1 MASVLGLALKI
12 SADATGIQ
20 QSLTPVERALKQLDT
35 EAAKVT
41 EVFKTFATASGGAGK
56 AQQQFATDLA
66 FLQSALRTGK
76 VDGEQFAAEFAKIS
90 AEATKTAEAF
100 REGATITAANRTEE
114 EKRAEELARLNE
126 LLKLGAIEQ
135 ETFNRASAE
144 ASGANKAAAAAA
156 AEAAKTAAAADKTR
170 ADQATRAAAIVE
182 ANLTKEQKAQRDYGV
197 ATRELNAL
205 RKAGLLTEAEYST
218 ALQRVSKDYAKATLA
233 ADKFAEEAKKGG
245 DAGKLKFNELSGVLS
260 ALPGPIGNVAG
271 RLSGLSSAGE
281 GLGRV
286 FAGGLNKGLAS
297 VSTQFTGLLTTTNL
311 ALVGVAAF
319 GAAAVAV
326 ARGLVDLEDR
336 VEKLGN
342 TADKLGVSFEFI
354 QTLEAAAARSGTSVE
369 SVSSAFGRLQ
379 KNITG
384 VDEESKAAQA
394 ALKSIGVTSEEL
406 QALKPED
413 QYKLIGE
420 RLQAIEDPAKRTA
433 ASIQLFG
440 KSGAELLPFFKNLG
454 GASDDMERFG
464 RALTDVDRKRIDD
477 FGAGLDAFG
486 VATEGLGQTLLLPF
500 VGLGEGITKAFAEVV
515 AGLTSIID
523 PIGQVLEPIFTQ
535 IGRVI
540 ELIGTNLG
548 NLGRAIGV
556 VLEPFGVIVQ
566 GIAQAF
572 EPLNDAALNFFKAI
586 SDGAVAATEFVMS
599 FTPVGLVADNMG
611 VISETLSR
619 IVTIITT
626 AFAKAGQYVADLA
639 GQFGELVASTP
650 LLSTLGDVASAV
662 FGTIATV
669 IGNLA
674 SGIGEFV
681 GNLLTIAEYWL
692 DIEESTT
699 KTAAATVA
707 VSESTAEVS
716 KEAQKA
722 IEEREKTFQRL
733 REEVNN
739 AIDDSRKF
747 GAAGR
752 EAAASYEA
760 SIEQLK
766 KKLSSGLIDEEQF
779 RRSVR
784 IAGQDFDAEIKAI
797 EQRTQLEIKV
807 KENAEKAIE
816 KVADQIDKAAI
827 KAEDFGKA
835 GDRALDQFA
844 GRADSLKLQFSAGLI
859 DEKQLE
865 QGVAA
870 ANREYDKQIEK
881 IKQANTERQK
891 QIEDDRKRSESLLD
905 EMDKTRAVQRDRE
918 AVERDVARLRSEAA
932 AQGFFTPEQRKQ
944 LLDLQQLQGDLA
956 EKQRAVAQG
965 FEKGYAEAFDKTAD
979 KFDSLIVK
987 SEEFGAAGQEAAR
1000 RLADGL
1006 NNAARLAERGAIG
1019 EEAYNREVARQE
1031 RLYEKEVEGLKKAA
1045 DERLKV
1051 NEAVDQI
1058 LLLQSVNG
1066 DSQRAE
1072 AKKQVLAIEQEI
1084 ARVQEE
1090 IAAAREADDTEAVN
1104 AGAARLAQ
1112 LDQAAAKERDI
1123 ASGAA
1128 KQREDFQKQSEK
1140 QLENQNKAQQQYAQ
1154 QQTKIFEEQQK
1165 AAAAEAKRQ
1174 EERLEKLN
1182 TLGATTIKSQDV
1194 RTTEGASLVLQTIAN
1209 GQDPALIQQRL
1220 QTKYLEVI
1228 AAGIGQ
1234 ASSNYFNSPVAI
1246 VGYSSFGQQR

>member
-1 MASVLGLALKI
+1 MSSVLGLALKI

-20 QSLTPVERALKQLDT
+20 QKLNPVERALKQLDT

-90 AEATKTAEAF
+90 EEANKTAASF
-100 REGATITAANRTEE
+100 REGAALTEANRT
-114 EKRAEELARLNE
+114 AEERRATELERLNQ
-126 LLKLGAIEQ
+126 LLELGAIEQ
-135 ETFNRASAE
+135 ETFNRAAAE
-144 ASGANKAAAAAA
+144 ASGANKAAADAATAAA
-156 AEAAKTAAAADKTR
+156 KEQAAADKVR

-197 ATRELNAL
+197 STRELNAL
-205 RKAGLLTEAEYST
+205 RKQGLLTEAEYSA

-319 GAAAVAV
+319 GAGAVAV
-326 ARGLVDLEDR
+326 ANGLVNLEDR

-354 QTLEAAAARSGTSVE
+354 QTLEAAAARSGTSIDA
-369 SVSSAFGRLQ
+369 VSTAFGRLQ
-379 KNITG
+379 KNVTG

-406 QALKPED
+406 QSLKPED

-433 ASIQLFG
+433 ASLQLFG
-440 KSGAELLPFFKNLG
+440 KTGADLLPFFKNLT

-500 VGLGEGITKAFAEVV
+500 VGLGEGVTKAFAEVV
-515 AGLTSIID
+515 AGLTSIVD
-523 PIGQVLEPIFTQ
+523 PIGKVLEPIFTQ

-548 NLGRAIGV
+548 NLGRVIGA

-586 SDGAVAATEFVMS
+586 SDGAVAATEFVVS
-599 FTPVGLVADNMG
+599 FTSVGLVADNMG

-626 AFAKAGQYVADLA
+626 AFAKAGEYVASLA

-669 IGNLA
+669 IGNLV

-692 DIEESTT
+692 GIEESTK

-707 VSESTAEVS
+707 VSENTAEVS

-752 EAAASYEA
+752 EAALQYEA

-766 KKLSSGLIDEEQF
+766 KRLSAGIIDEEQF

-784 IAGQDFDAEIKAI
+784 MAGQAFDDEIKAI

-827 KAEDFGKA
+827 KAEEFGKA
-835 GDRALDQFA
+835 GDRALAQFA
-844 GRADSLKLQFSAGLI
+844 GRADTLKLQFSAGLI

-918 AVERDVARLRSEAA
+918 AVEREVARVRQEAA
-932 AQGFFTPEQRKQ
+932 ANGFFTPEQRQQ
-944 LLDLQQLQGDLA
+944 LLDLQKLQGDLA

-987 SEEFGAAGQEAAR
+987 SEEFGAAGQAAGQ

-1006 NNAARLAERGAIG
+1006 NRAAELAERGSIG
-1019 EEAYNREVARQE
+1019 EEAYEREVARQE
-1031 RLYEKEVEGLKKAA
+1031 RLYENEIAGLKKAA

-1058 LLLQSVNG
+1058 LLLQSVGG

-1072 AKKQVLAIEQEI
+1072 AKKQLLAIEQEI

-1090 IAAAREADDTEAVN
+1090 IAAARKADDSEAVN

-1154 QQTKIFEEQQK
+1154 QQSKIFEEQQK

-1174 EERLEKLN
+1174 EERIEKLN
-1182 TLGATTIKSQDV
+1182 TLGSQTIKSQDV
-1194 RTTEGASLVLQTIAN
+1194 RTTEGASLVLQTIAG

-1220 QTKYLEVI
+1220 QTKYLEAI
-1228 AAGIGQ
+1228 ALGIAQ
-1234 ASSNYFNSPVAI
+1234 ASSNYFNQPVAI
-1246 VGYSSFGQQR
+1246 VGYSSFGQR

>member
-1 MASVLGLALKI
+1 MATVLGLALKV
-12 SADATGIQ
+12 SADASGVQ
-20 QSLTPVERALKQLDT
+20 KSLTPVQKAFQQLDA
-35 EAAKVT
+35 EAKKVT
-41 EVFKTFATASGGAGK
+41 DVFKQFEASSAGAGA
-56 AQQQFATDLA
+56 AQQKFATDLA
-66 FLQSALRTGK
+66 FLGSALRTRK
-76 VDGEQFAAEFAKIS
+76 LDAKEYAEEFAKL
-90 AEATKTAEAF
+90 EAAAKATAEAF
-100 REGATITAANRTEE
+100 AQGVQITESNRTAE
-114 EKRAEELARLNE
+114 EKRAIELKKLDD
-126 LLKLGAIEQ
+126 LLELGAISQ

-144 ASGANKAAAAAA
+144 ASGANKAAADAAA
-156 AEAAKTAAAADKTR
+156 AAAKTQADADKVR

-197 ATRELNAL
+197 STRELNAL
-205 RKAGLLTEAEYST
+205 RKQGLLTEAEYSA

-271 RLSGLSSAGE
+271 RLSGLASAGE

-286 FAGGLNKGLAS
+286 FSGGLNKGLAS

-464 RALTDVDRKRIDD
+464 RALTDVDRKRIDE
-477 FGAGLDAFG
+477 FGAGIDALG

-523 PIGQVLEPIFTQ
+523 PIGQVLEPLFTQ

-548 NLGRAIGV
+548 NLGRVIGV

-572 EPLNDAALNFFKAI
+572 EPLNDAALNFFKSI

-599 FTPVGLVADNMG
+599 FTPVGLIADNMG
-611 VISETLSR
+611 AISETLSR
-619 IVTIITT
+619 IVTVITT

-662 FGTIATV
+662 FGTIAQV
-669 IGNLA
+669 IGDLV

-692 DIEESTT
+692 GIDN
-699 KTAAATVA
+699 AAKGAAEATVA
-707 VSESTAEVS
+707 ATESTAEAS

-722 IEEREKTFQRL
+722 ADEREKTFQRL

-747 GAAGR
+747 GAAGV
-752 EAAASYEA
+752 AASKAYDA
-760 SIEQLK
+760 SVEQLK
-766 KKLSSGLIDEEQF
+766 KKLSSGLIDDEQF

-784 IAGQDFDAEIKAI
+784 MAGQAFDAEIKAI
-797 EQRTQLEIKV
+797 EDRTQLEIKV

-835 GDRALDQFA
+835 GDRALNQFA
-844 GRADSLKLQFSAGLI
+844 GRADTLKLQFSAGII

-881 IKQANTERQK
+881 IKAANTERQR
-891 QIEDDRKRSESLLD
+891 QIEADQKRSESLLD

-918 AVERDVARLRSEAA
+918 AVEREVARVRQEAA
-932 AQGFFTPEQRKQ
+932 ANGYFTPEQRQQ

-956 EKQRAVAQG
+956 DKQRAVAQG
-965 FEKGYAEAFDKTAD
+965 FEKGYAEAFDKTRE

-987 SEEFGAAGQEAAR
+987 SEEFGAAGQQAALRLEEGLDNAANLAAR
-1000 RLADGL
+1000 NSIDA
-1006 NNAARLAERGAIG
+1006 
-1019 EEAYNREVARQE
+1019 EAYQREVARQE
-1031 RLYEKEVEGLKKAA
+1031 RLYEQELANLKKAA

-1058 LLLQSVNG
+1058 LLLQSVGG

-1072 AKKQVLAIEQEI
+1072 AKKQLLAIEQEI

-1090 IAAAREADDTEAVN
+1090 IAAARKADDSEAVN

-1112 LDQAAAKERDI
+1112 LDQAAAVERDI
-1123 ASGAA
+1123 ASGAL
-1128 KQREDFQKQSEK
+1128 KQREEFQKQSEK
-1140 QLENQNKAQQQYAQ
+1140 QIADQSKAQQQYAQ

-1174 EERLEKLN
+1174 EERLTKLN
-1182 TLGATTIKSQDV
+1182 TLGAQTIKSQDV
-1194 RTTEGASLVLQTIAN
+1194 RTTEGASLVLQTIAG

-1220 QTKYLEVI
+1220 QTKYLEAI
-1228 AAGIGQ
+1228 ALGIGQ

-1246 VGYSSFGQQR
+1246 VGYSSFGQR

>member
-1 MASVLGLALKI
+1 MATVLGLALKV
-12 SADATGIQ
+12 SADASGVQ
-20 QSLTPVERALKQLDT
+20 KSLTPVQRAFQQLDA
-35 EAAKVT
+35 EAKKVT
-41 EVFKTFATASGGAGK
+41 DVFKQFEGASAGAGA
-56 AQQQFATDLA
+56 AQQKFATDLA
-66 FLQSALRTGK
+66 FLGSALRTRK
-76 VDGEQFAAEFAKIS
+76 LDAKEYAEEFAKL
-90 AEATKTAEAF
+90 EAAAKATAEAF
-100 REGATITAANRTEE
+100 AQGVQITESNRTAE
-114 EKRAEELARLNE
+114 EKRAIELKKLDD
-126 LLKLGAIEQ
+126 LLELGAISQ

-144 ASGANKAAAAAA
+144 ASGANKAAADAAA
-156 AEAAKTAAAADKTR
+156 AAAKDQAAADKVR
-170 ADQATRAAAIVE
+170 GDQATRAAAIVE
-182 ANLTKEQKAQRDYGV
+182 ANLTKEQKAQRDYSV
-197 ATRELNAL
+197 STRELNAL

-218 ALQRVSKDYAKATLA
+218 ALQRVSTDYAKATLA
-233 ADKFAEEAKKGG
+233 ADKFGKETGKGG
-245 DAGKLKFNELSGVLS
+245 DAGVLKFNELSGVLS

-297 VSTQFTGLLTTTNL
+297 VSTQFTGLLTSTNL

-319 GAAAVAV
+319 GAGAVAV
-326 ARGLVDLEDR
+326 ANGLINLDDR
-336 VEKLGN
+336 VDKLGN

-354 QTLEAAAARSGTSVE
+354 QTLEAAAARSGTSVDA
-369 SVSSAFGRLQ
+369 VSSAFGRLQ

-406 QALKPED
+406 AALKPED

-500 VGLGEGITKAFAEVV
+500 VGLGEGVTKAFAEVV

-523 PIGQVLEPIFTQ
+523 PIGKVLEPIFTQ

-548 NLGRAIGV
+548 NLGRVIGA

-572 EPLNDAALNFFKAI
+572 EPLNDAALNFFKAL
-586 SDGAVAATEFVMS
+586 SDGAVAATEFVVS

-619 IVTIITT
+619 IITIITT
-626 AFAKAGQYVADLA
+626 AFAKAGEYVANLA

-669 IGNLA
+669 IGNLV

-692 DIEESTT
+692 GIEESTK

-752 EAAASYEA
+752 EAALQYEA

-766 KKLSSGLIDEEQF
+766 KRLSAGIIDEEQF

-784 IAGQDFDAEIKAI
+784 MAGQAFDDEIKAI
-797 EQRTQLEIKV
+797 EDRSKLEIKV

-881 IKQANTERQK
+881 IKQANAERQK
-891 QIEDDRKRSESLLD
+891 QIEDDKKRSESLLD

-918 AVERDVARLRSEAA
+918 AVEREVARVRQEAA
-932 AQGFFTPEQRKQ
+932 ANGFFTPEQRQQ
-944 LLDLQQLQGDLA
+944 LLDLQKLQGDLA

-965 FEKGYAEAFDKTAD
+965 FEKGYAEAFDKTRD

-987 SEEFGAAGQEAAR
+987 SEEFGAAGQEAAQ
-1000 RLADGL
+1000 RLASGL
-1006 NNAARLAERGAIG
+1006 TNAAQLAERGAIG
-1019 EEAYNREVARQE
+1019 EEAYQREVARQE
-1031 RLYEKEVEGLKKAA
+1031 RLYENEIAGLKKAA

-1058 LLLQSVNG
+1058 LLLQSVGG

-1090 IAAAREADDTEAVN
+1090 IAAARKADDSEAVK

-1112 LDQAAAKERDI
+1112 LDQAAATERDI
-1123 ASGAA
+1123 ASGAF
-1128 KQREDFQKQSEK
+1128 KQREEFKKQSEK
-1140 QLENQNKAQQQYAQ
+1140 QIADQSKAQQQYAQ

-1174 EERLEKLN
+1174 EERLAKLN
-1182 TLGATTIKSQDV
+1182 TLGAQTIKSQDV
-1194 RTTEGASLVLQTIAN
+1194 RTTEGASLVLQTIAS

-1220 QTKYLEVI
+1220 QTKYLEAI

-1234 ASSNYFNSPVAI
+1234 ASSNYFNQPVAI
-1246 VGYSSFGQQR
+1246 VGYSSFGQR

>member
-1 MASVLGLALKI
+1 
-12 SADATGIQ
+12 
-20 QSLTPVERALKQLDT
+20 
-35 EAAKVT
+35 
-41 EVFKTFATASGGAGK
+41 
-56 AQQQFATDLA
+56 
-66 FLQSALRTGK
+66 
-76 VDGEQFAAEFAKIS
+76 
-90 AEATKTAEAF
+90 
-100 REGATITAANRTEE
+100 
-114 EKRAEELARLNE
+114 
-126 LLKLGAIEQ
+126 
-135 ETFNRASAE
+135 
-144 ASGANKAAAAAA
+144 
-156 AEAAKTAAAADKTR
+156 
-170 ADQATRAAAIVE
+170 
-182 ANLTKEQKAQRDYGV
+182 
-197 ATRELNAL
+197 
-205 RKAGLLTEAEYST
+205 
-218 ALQRVSKDYAKATLA
+218 
-233 ADKFAEEAKKGG
+233 
-245 DAGKLKFNELSGVLS
+245 
-260 ALPGPIGNVAG
+260 
-271 RLSGLSSAGE
+271 
-281 GLGRV
+281 
-286 FAGGLNKGLAS
+286 
-297 VSTQFTGLLTTTNL
+297 
-311 ALVGVAAF
+311 
-319 GAAAVAV
+319 
-326 ARGLVDLEDR
+326 
-336 VEKLGN
+336 
-342 TADKLGVSFEFI
+342 
-354 QTLEAAAARSGTSVE
+354 
-369 SVSSAFGRLQ
+369 
-379 KNITG
+379 
-384 VDEESKAAQA
+384 
-394 ALKSIGVTSEEL
+394 
-406 QALKPED
+406 
-413 QYKLIGE
+413 
-420 RLQAIEDPAKRTA
+420 
-433 ASIQLFG
+433 
-440 KSGAELLPFFKNLG
+440 
-454 GASDDMERFG
+454 
-464 RALTDVDRKRIDD
+464 
-477 FGAGLDAFG
+477 
-486 VATEGLGQTLLLPF
+486 
-500 VGLGEGITKAFAEVV
+500 
-515 AGLTSIID
+515 
-523 PIGQVLEPIFTQ
+523 VLEPIFTQ

-548 NLGRAIGV
+548 NLGRVIGA

-586 SDGAVAATEFVMS
+586 SDGAVAATEFVVS

-619 IVTIITT
+619 IITIITT
-626 AFAKAGQYVADLA
+626 AFAKAGEYVANLA

-669 IGNLA
+669 IGNLV

-692 DIEESTT
+692 GIEESTK

-752 EAAASYEA
+752 EAALQYEA

-766 KKLSSGLIDEEQF
+766 KRLSAGIIDEEQF

-784 IAGQDFDAEIKAI
+784 MAGQAFDDEIKAI
-797 EQRTQLEIKV
+797 EDRSKLEIKV

-835 GDRALDQFA
+835 GDRALAQFA

-891 QIEDDRKRSESLLD
+891 QIEDDRKRSDSLLD

-918 AVERDVARLRSEAA
+918 AVEREVARVRQEAA
-932 AQGFFTPEQRKQ
+932 ANGFFTPEQRQQ
-944 LLDLQQLQGDLA
+944 LLDLQKLQGDLA

-965 FEKGYAEAFDKTAD
+965 FEKGYAEAFDKTRD

-987 SEEFGAAGQEAAR
+987 SEEFGAAGQEAAQ
-1000 RLADGL
+1000 RLASGL
-1006 NNAARLAERGAIG
+1006 TNAAQLAERGAIG
-1019 EEAYNREVARQE
+1019 EEAYQREVARQE
-1031 RLYEKEVEGLKKAA
+1031 RLYEKEIEGLKKAA

-1140 QLENQNKAQQQYAQ
+1140 QLESQSKAQQQYAQ

-1174 EERLEKLN
+1174 EERLAKLN
-1182 TLGATTIKSQDV
+1182 TLGAQTIKSQDV
-1194 RTTEGASLVLQTIAN
+1194 RTTEGASLVLQTIAS

-1220 QTKYLEVI
+1220 QTKYLEAI

-1234 ASSNYFNSPVAI
+1234 ASSNYFNQPVAI
-1246 VGYSSFGQQR
+1246 VGYSSFGQR